1 MTLSIRQRHPRADII
16 AVLACAIGCVFAA
29 TGNVRAAPAP
39 SAPEDRY
46 VAARE
51 AAIKKLKPLYDGGKA
66 DASSVDDTARAD
78 LEAQMRVILGP
89 LTFPGY
95 GPGKLNLDSLYG
107 GDQGFGMLD
116 GLRFDADTGVN
127 GEPSGSG
134 KDDRYVEP
142 KTHILVTTQTLFGRW
157 LRAHKDWWDKGLKNV
172 PQQIGAALKDASFYT
187 QAISTDAAVVTFAD
201 LPLAAPATATQV
213 YGMLAA
219 RTQSEIP
226 DAADEVFVSAIA
238 GGKVYVVYGTIAPP
252 VRIAACSTIRA
263 DYNKKA
269 EDANEALQQKRIS
282 QKAYDKLGNLIQQG
296 EDAFKRCFAPLA
308 PKEPAFAEAQ
318 KQAQALLQ
326 TAVGK

>member
-1 MTLSIRQRHPRADII
+1 MILTLRQSRA
-16 AVLACAIGCVFAA
+16 VE
-29 TGNVRAAPAP
+29 RAALLVCMLGGLLAMAGNAGAA
-39 SAPEDRY
+39 SALEDRY
-46 VAARE
+46 IAARD

-66 DASSVDDTARAD
+66 EVSAADEAARAD
-78 LEAQMRVILGP
+78 LDAQMRAILGS
-89 LTFPGY
+89 LAFPGY
-95 GPGKLNLDSLYG
+95 GPGKLNLDSLDS
-107 GDQGFGMLD
+107 GDEGFGMLD
-116 GLRFDADTGVN
+116 GLRFDAETGVN
-127 GEPSGSG
+127 GEPAGANG
-134 KDDRYVEP
+134 KDGKYVEP
-142 KTHILVTTQTLFGRW
+142 KSHILVTTQPLFEHW
-157 LRAHKDWWDKGLKNV
+157 LRAHKNWWDKGQKNV
-172 PQQIGAALKDASFYT
+172 PQQIGAALRDVSFYT
-187 QAISTDAAVVTFAD
+187 QAVSTDAAVVSFAD
-201 LPLAAPATATQV
+201 LPLVKPAAATLV

-238 GGKVYVVYGTIAPP
+238 GDKVYVAYGAIAPS

-282 QKAYDKLGNLIQQG
+282 QKAYDKLGNLTQQG

-326 TAVGK
+326 MAVGK